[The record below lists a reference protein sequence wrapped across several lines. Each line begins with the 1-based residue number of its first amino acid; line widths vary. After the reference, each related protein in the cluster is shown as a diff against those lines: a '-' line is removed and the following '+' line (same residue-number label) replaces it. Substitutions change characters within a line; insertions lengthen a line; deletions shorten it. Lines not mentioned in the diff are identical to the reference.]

1 MPVKLYSFVF
11 PWYLNVKGNITG
23 DWYADLGVKPLIHQS
38 ERRTYTKVVRF
49 KETISFRFVV
59 FWKILNVMAETKLV
73 VEGQYIRI
81 IVSPHVNAFNCILIL
96 YEDLDAWPI
105 NTEIPGMTLLFL

>member
-1 MPVKLYSFVF
+1 MYLDRSQFGRPRPNRILYSSLPVKLYSFVF
-11 PWYLNVKGNITG
+11 PWYLNVKGNITR

-59 FWKILNVMAETKLV
+59 FWKILNVMA
-73 VEGQYIRI
+73 
-81 IVSPHVNAFNCILIL
+81 
-96 YEDLDAWPI
+96 
-105 NTEIPGMTLLFL
+105 